1 MARVAA
7 LSGAAILDTSWLLEL
22 YRVPRHFE
30 DSQTEA
36 VRTQTLELVAAGH
49 ELFVTVP
56 VLFELASHIT
66 HVRDG
71 GRRREL
77 SERLL
82 GDISN
87 SLDRD
92 SPWTIVS
99 SGADILLRS
108 GDVIRLAKRFLE
120 SSGPG
125 YSFADISIID
135 LATELRRPGR
145 TVRILA
151 FDEQLLAYSDSEP

>member
-1 MARVAA
+1 MARVAT
-7 LSGAAILDTSWLLEL
+7 LSGAAILVTSWLLEL
-22 YRVPRHFE
+22 YRVPRYFK
-30 DSQTEA
+30 DSRTEP
-36 VRTQTLELVAAGH
+36 VRTQTIELVEAGH
-49 ELFVTVP
+49 ELLTTVP
-56 VLFELASHIT
+56 VLFEVASHIT

-71 GRRREL
+71 GRRPEL
-77 SERLL
+77 SERLF
-82 GDISN
+82 GDVSN

-99 SGADILLRS
+99 SGTDILLRS
-108 GDVIRLAKRFLE
+108 VDVIRLAKRFLE

-135 LATELRRPGR
+135 LAAELRQPGR

-151 FDEQLLAYSDSEP
+151 FDEQILAYSDSEP